1 MNRIRDQDTRHE
13 KFSTEDEGKDGAMN
27 VFDVLRSWIPTG
39 TEWTVGTI
47 TGAAGAAVSH
57 FLGWDDA
64 LEALCALMVLDY
76 VTGMLAAYISPALK
90 LNSARGLK
98 GICKKIMM
106 LLLVVL
112 AHELERASG
121 VPAVQ
126 SVVVWFFIG
135 NEGLSIIE
143 NAAKAGVPIPSKLR
157 DTLEQL
163 SNEKKGEETK

>member
-1 MNRIRDQDTRHE
+1 MEAVWGCI
-13 KFSTEDEGKDGAMN
+13 
-27 VFDVLRSWIPTG
+27 TG
-39 TEWTVGTI
+39 VVGTI
-47 TGAAGAAVSH
+47 VTLLFGA
-57 FLGWDDA
+57 WNDA
-64 LEALCALMVLDY
+64 LEALCVFMILDY
-76 VTGMLAAYISPALK
+76 VTGVLAAYISPALM
-90 LNSARGLK
+90 LNSSRGLK

-126 SVVVWFFIG
+126 SVIVWFFIG

-143 NAAKAGVPIPSKLR
+143 NAAKAGIPIPAKLR

-163 SNEKKGEETK
+163 TKEKGETHETDHVR

>member
-1 MNRIRDQDTRHE
+1 MEAVWGCI
-13 KFSTEDEGKDGAMN
+13 
-27 VFDVLRSWIPTG
+27 TG
-39 TEWTVGTI
+39 VVGTMV
-47 TGAAGAAVSH
+47 TLLFGA
-57 FLGWDDA
+57 WNDA
-64 LEALCALMVLDY
+64 LEALCVLMVIDY

-90 LNSARGLK
+90 LNSARGLN
-98 GICKKIMM
+98 GICKKILI

-121 VPAVQ
+121 APAVQ

>member
-1 MNRIRDQDTRHE
+1 
-13 KFSTEDEGKDGAMN
+13 MN
-27 VFDVLRSWIPTG
+27 VFDVIKSWFPTG
-39 TEWTVGTI
+39 TEWQVGTV
-47 TGAAGAAVSH
+47 TAAAGAAVSH

-64 LEALCALMVLDY
+64 LEALCVFMILDY
-76 VTGMLAAYISPALK
+76 VTGVLAAYISPALR
-90 LNSARGLK
+90 LNSSRGLK
-98 GICKKIMM
+98 GICKKIMI

-143 NAAKAGVPIPSKLR
+143 NAAKAGVPIPNKLR
-157 DTLEQL
+157 ETLEQL
-163 SNEKKGEETK
+163 SSEKKGESKE